1 MTRLR
6 FKVMYVAVTVLLLLS
21 QSAFAFVTTSALAFS
36 QRSLTQT
43 ASGYR
48 NNSSGGLN
56 NVSSN
61 GNYWS
66 SAANSATNAY
76 NLNFNSGNVNP
87 LNNNNRA
94 NGFSV
99 RPVRAFEGPKTDF
112 FAAMTISKEE
122 LHKLLVLAYLDARQ
136 NERNKT
142 SQLAFE
148 LNLERNLDD
157 LCNLL
162 YSREWEPLPAMCFII
177 EWPVKREVFAP
188 RFPDRIVSHLLF
200 NMIAP
205 LFERTLIYD
214 SYSCRKGKGTLFGVE
229 RFEHHI
235 RSATDNYQHE
245 AFVLNFDIS
254 GYFMNINK
262 GILYNTLCKT
272 LDAYRFR
279 HVDGQRIWNDVIDIN
294 FVDFIIRRLLFR
306 NPAESCIRVGDIHE
320 WDDLPKH
327 KSLFF
332 SPLGTGITI
341 GDLTSQL
348 FSNIHLNPLDQY
360 IKREL
365 HVKHYGRY
373 VDDGRIIHRDT
384 AFLEDCIP
392 AVASFLH
399 DRMILTLHPH
409 KCTITSAFDDVFF
422 LGAHCRPYRRYA
434 ANKTVASFHRA
445 VHDMEFAF
453 NSGYA
458 LTTDDFTKALS
469 RMNSYLGYFQHFKEF
484 KMLDATLRDSS
495 LKQIFVFSKDYRKA
509 LFRPEIK
516 QQLQNNIIYA

>member
-1 MTRLR
+1 M
-6 FKVMYVAVTVLLLLS
+6 LLLA
-21 QSAFAFVTTSALAFS
+21 QSAFAFVTTSAAAFS

-48 NNSSGGLN
+48 NNASGACN
-56 NVSSN
+56 NVGSN

-99 RPVRAFEGPKTDF
+99 RPVRAFERPKTDS
-112 FAAMTISKEE
+112 FAYPVVTISKDE
-122 LHKLLVLAYLDARQ
+122 LHRLLVLAYLDARQ

-148 LNLERNLDD
+148 LNLESNIDQ
-157 LCNLL
+157 LCNQL
-162 YSREWEPLPAMCFII
+162 YNRDWEPMPAMCFII
-177 EWPVKREVFAP
+177 NEPVKREVFAP

-214 SYSCRKGKGTLFGVE
+214 SYSCRKGKGTLFGVQ

-235 RSATDNYQHE
+235 RSATDNFRHE

-272 LDAYRFR
+272 FEAYRFR
-279 HVDGQRIWNDVIDIN
+279 HVDGVRIWNDVIDIN
-294 FVDFIIRRLLFR
+294 FADYIIRRLLFR
-306 NPAESCIRVGDIHE
+306 NPAESCIRVGDVHE

-332 SPLGTGITI
+332 SPLGTGVTI

-360 IKREL
+360 VKREL
-365 HVKHYGRY
+365 HLKHYGRY
-373 VDDGRIIHRDT
+373 VDDGRAVHRS
-384 AFLEDCIP
+384 AAYLEECIP
-392 AVASFLH
+392 AIAQFLH
-399 DRMILTLHPH
+399 DKLLLSLHPS
-409 KCTITSAFDDVFF
+409 KCTITSTNDDVFF

-434 ANKTVASFHRA
+434 ANRTVASFHRA
-445 VHDMEFAF
+445 IHELEFAF
-453 NSGYA
+453 SGKFA
-458 LTTDDFTKALS
+458 LDIDDYTKAIS
-469 RMNSYLGYFQHFKEF
+469 RLNSYLGYFRHFREF
-484 KMLDATLRDSS
+484 KMLDNTLRDSS
-495 LKQIFVFSKDYRKA
+495 LRNVFLFTKDYRKA
-509 LFRPEIK
+509 VFRPEIK
-516 QQLQNNIIYA
+516 QQLQNTIYHA